1 MIEIGIKNPTVCGMK
16 YLLIFEKVNNSVYSL
31 KPSKCWRQEAD
42 MQNPYIFITNK
53 HFNPAARGLRGAQ
66 FKISKYIFAKTLE
79 K

>member
-1 MIEIGIKNPTVCGMK
+1 
-16 YLLIFEKVNNSVYSL
+16 
-31 KPSKCWRQEAD
+31 